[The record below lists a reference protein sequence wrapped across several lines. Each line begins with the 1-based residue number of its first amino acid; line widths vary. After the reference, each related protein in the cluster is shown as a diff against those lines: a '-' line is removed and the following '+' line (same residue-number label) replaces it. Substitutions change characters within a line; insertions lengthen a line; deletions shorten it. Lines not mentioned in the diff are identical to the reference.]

1 MRAHQTNGRQPSWR
15 GLVSELPLVAEF
27 CVRNGASQNF
37 FRALGEA
44 GPLPGHAILL
54 RHLEDMIALNFTVF
68 SDAEYQQLDLC
79 IRNFRASAE
88 RQIGQRGNA
97 PLAQGWPKIATPS
110 ELLQEII
117 DATDSVLEECRKARF
132 LYLKSSLL
140 EGLNVEINQDKDVV
154 QSYLR
159 ALGFTE
165 TLAQSLDEAER
176 LYQEGG
182 SAFSLKASMGHL
194 RSFLE
199 NLHDDAFPVLH
210 AKYGGTLPKGWGVGL
225 VYLRQNQVFSG
236 SEEKFAAGLYTLI
249 SDQAVHPLVA
259 EREYARLFR
268 NVVIEY
274 ALLFL
279 RKLEKLGLKRG

>member
-1 MRAHQTNGRQPSWR
+1 M
-15 GLVSELPLVAEF
+15 
-27 CVRNGASQNF
+27 
-37 FRALGEA
+37 
-44 GPLPGHAILL
+44 
-54 RHLEDMIALNFTVF
+54 
-68 SDAEYQQLDLC
+68 
-79 IRNFRASAE
+79 
-88 RQIGQRGNA
+88 
-97 PLAQGWPKIATPS
+97 
-110 ELLQEII
+110 
-117 DATDSVLEECRKARF
+117 
-132 LYLKSSLL
+132 
-140 EGLNVEINQDKDVV
+140 V

-159 ALGFTE
+159 TLAFTE
-165 TLAQSLDEAER
+165 TLAHSLNEAER

-182 SAFSLKASMGHL
+182 SEFSLKTSMGHL

-199 NLHDDAFPVLH
+199 ILHEDAFPVLH

-225 VYLRQNQVFSG
+225 AYLRHHQVFSG